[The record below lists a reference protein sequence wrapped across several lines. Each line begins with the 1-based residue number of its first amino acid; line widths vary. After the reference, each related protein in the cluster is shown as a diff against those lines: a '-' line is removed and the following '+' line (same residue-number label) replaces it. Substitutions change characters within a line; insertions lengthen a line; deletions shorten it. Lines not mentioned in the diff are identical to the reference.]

1 MRTRSSSFVK
11 IYYPALT
18 RAEWIA
24 RLREKMPAL
33 REVLP
38 ITRVV
43 LFGSY
48 ARDRYTAASDIDL
61 LVVCAGEVQPDAYAR
76 VRRALTI
83 RRLEPHVY
91 AESEYH
97 QVQDVVPR
105 MTQDGVT
112 LYPPTP

>member
-1 MRTRSSSFVK
+1 MPKRSSSSVK
-11 IYYPALT
+11 VYYPALK
-18 RAEWIA
+18 RDELIA
-24 RLREKMPAL
+24 RLREKIPAL

-48 ARDRYTAASDIDL
+48 ASNRYTAASDIDL
-61 LVVCAGEVQPDAYAR
+61 LVVYAGEVQPDAYAR
-76 VRRALTI
+76 VRRALDI

-97 QVQDVVPR
+97 QAQDVIQR
-105 MTQDGVT
+105 MTRYGIA
-112 LYPPTP
+112 LYPPTM